1 MFIIIGNVHK
11 FIFHS
16 LIPIPQK
23 SLVLIECRLRPQT
36 YWQTDGRACVPLETF
51 YKAVSLQ
58 IFWSL
63 TCNPTGQVWATESA
77 GRITREQL
85 CRDKAV
91 NGERG
96 ILCTPPLAAD
106 SREPS
111 VQLYSTCSTSRG
123 RDVAQGRTLPVQ
135 LPGWSLYKT
144 FGWVLILK
152 KAKHFYNSS
161 VCDFLINGF

>member
-1 MFIIIGNVHK
+1 MFIIIGKVHK

-23 SLVLIECRLRPQT
+23 PLVLIECS
-36 YWQTDGRACVPLETF
+36 F
-51 YKAVSLQ
+51 NQ

-96 ILCTPPLAAD
+96 ILRTPPLAAD

-123 RDVAQGRTLPVQ
+123 RNVAQGWTLPVQ

-144 FGWVLILK
+144 FGWALILK